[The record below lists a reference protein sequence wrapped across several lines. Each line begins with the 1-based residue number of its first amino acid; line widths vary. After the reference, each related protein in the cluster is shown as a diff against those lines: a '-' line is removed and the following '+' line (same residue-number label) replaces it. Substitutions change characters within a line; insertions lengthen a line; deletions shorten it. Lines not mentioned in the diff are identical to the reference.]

1 MTVKQFRKKVEI
13 ARKYGKANLE
23 GGNKLYYYGP
33 GGSFNWA
40 LHDKYGNTVDVA
52 YNPEQLEYLYK

>member
-23 GGNKLYYYGP
+23 DGYTLHYYGP
-33 GGSFNWA
+33 GSYWA
-40 LHDKYGNTVDVA
+40 LRDDKSGNTVDVA
-52 YNPEQLEYLYK
+52 YHPEQLEYLYN